1 MKFAEH
7 VLARVM
13 REPNKFQLV
22 LRWLGH
28 LASIA
33 AIGLAAA
40 WPTSYRNDGRLH
52 WNPHGLG
59 LTPTDINYFS
69 MSIRYSR
76 YREHT
81 GLGSKPWASQISH

>member
-7 VLARVM
+7 VLVRLM
-13 REPNKFQLV
+13 REPNKLQLV

-40 WPTSYRNDGRLH
+40 WPTSNRNGWPASI
-52 WNPHGLG
+52 WNAWP
-59 LTPTDINYFS
+59 
-69 MSIRYSR
+69 
-76 YREHT
+76 
-81 GLGSKPWASQISH
+81 ASS